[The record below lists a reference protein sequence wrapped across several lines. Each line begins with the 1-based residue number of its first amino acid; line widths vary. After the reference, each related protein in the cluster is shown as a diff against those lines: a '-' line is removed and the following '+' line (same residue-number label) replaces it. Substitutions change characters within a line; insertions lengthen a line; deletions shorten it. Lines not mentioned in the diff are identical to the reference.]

1 MQTREVKER
10 FYPVYQDPTIHT
22 YRNGTMNV
30 NEMNSMVF
38 GSPTD
43 FRLPIGCYKLA
54 NGGMINGPLR
64 SQLNLTSGGKLESYL
79 GRPPKEIYVK
89 MKTAKVDQIPAL
101 LQGGEIVVPKKYANR
116 VSKMLKKANI
126 HLPNM

>member
-10 FYPVYQDPTIHT
+10 FYPVYQDPTIRH
-22 YRNGTMNV
+22 YQNGSINV
-30 NEMNSMVF
+30 NQMNSMVF

-54 NGGMINGPLR
+54 NGGMINGNMRP
-64 SQLNLTSGGKLESYL
+64 QLNLTSGGKVDGYK
-79 GRPPKEIYVK
+79 GRPPKDIYVK
-89 MKTAKVDQIPAL
+89 MQTAGVDNVPAL
-101 LQGGEIVVPKKYANR
+101 LQAGEIVVPKKYAKK
-116 VSKMLKKANI
+116 VSGLLKKSNI